1 MIMTRLIVTKD
12 FNNKVKFGPSASIIN
27 ELNNN
32 KNVKEKIYILDHC
45 SSNKRNLIDKKINYL
60 IIKNSYDLVTKLK
73 TILNLVRNS
82 NTIEFHSI
90 YDVLL
95 FFPLI
100 IILKILRKE
109 FKIYLRGMVNDNVL
123 VKKKIIK
130 IIYLFLAKPFI
141 KKAVIVF
148 TSKYEK
154 KNSLKF
160 FKNNKYF
167 IINNKID
174 NNLIKIRNKKIYK
187 KQNQLKILFFSNL
200 IWKKN
205 FNFVYQILKKLTF
218 RIELNIY
225 GKCFINR
232 KDFNKMICDLKKKH
246 KVKYH
251 NFSNKNKSNIFF
263 SNHLF
268 FLPTIDENFGHAIVE
283 SFLHFRP
290 CLLSDKTPWNDNGKF
305 NAGNSFSLKKEKLF
319 INSIKYFYLIRNRK
333 YSQICNDSKKY
344 ICQKLISKN
353 Y

>member
-1 MIMTRLIVTKD
+1 MMMTRLIITKD
-12 FNNKVKFGPSASIIN
+12 FNSKVKFGPSASIIN

-32 KNVKEKIYILDHC
+32 NVKEKIYILDHC
-45 SSNKRNLIDKKINYL
+45 YTNKKSLIDKKINYI
-60 IIKNSYDLVTKLK
+60 IIKNFYDLVIKLK
-73 TILNLVRNS
+73 TILNLIKNS

-100 IILKILRKE
+100 IILKIFKKE
-109 FKIYLRGMVNDNVL
+109 FKIYLRGMVNENVL
-123 VKKKIIK
+123 IKNKIIK

-154 KNSLKF
+154 NNSLKF
-160 FKNNKYF
+160 FKNNKYL

-174 NNLIKIRNKKIYK
+174 NKLIKIKNKKIYK

-205 FNFVYQILKKLTF
+205 FNFVYQTLKKLNF

-232 KDFNKMICDLKKKH
+232 KNFNKMICDLKKTH

-283 SFLHFRP
+283 AFLHYRP

-319 INSIKYFYLIRNRK
+319 INSLKCFYSMKNHK
-333 YSQICNDSKKY
+333 YSQICNNSKKY
-344 ICQKLISKN
+344 IYRKLISKN